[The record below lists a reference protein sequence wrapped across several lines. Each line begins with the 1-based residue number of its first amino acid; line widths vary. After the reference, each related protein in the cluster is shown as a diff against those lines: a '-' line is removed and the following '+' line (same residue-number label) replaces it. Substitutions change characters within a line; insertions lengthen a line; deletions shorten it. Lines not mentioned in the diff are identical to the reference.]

1 MHVMIPALTP
11 NDVSKPFHSVGMT
24 PNDPTLTFLARV
36 PLSLCQAR
44 INSGIEVVQLTPMM
58 TPVVT
63 PTMSSDVLVSNHVTQ
78 YLLQISLLCQRDTVL
93 NSFQGQVLDKAI
105 GTWPVSIP
113 NTPKP
118 RKKNLETNLEK
129 LICCCWSSDPAQK
142 WNFIRFWWPRLIPTW
157 RTHHDT
163 TPSLDLMRYSR

>member
-24 PNDPTLTFLARV
+24 PNDPKLTFLARV

-44 INSGIEVVQLTPMM
+44 INLGIKVVQLTPMM
-58 TPVVT
+58 TPVVI

-78 YLLQISLLCQRDTVL
+78 YLLQISLQCQRDTVL

-105 GTWPVSIP
+105 ETWPVSIP

-118 RKKNLETNLEK
+118 RRKFRNLATNNLLLSKLGSRTLPKKEFHPILVTQVDPYVEDAPWYHAE
-129 LICCCWSSDPAQK
+129 SRSDSI
-142 WNFIRFWWPRLIPTW
+142 F
-157 RTHHDT
+157 
-163 TPSLDLMRYSR
+163 

>member
-1 MHVMIPALTP
+1 MHVMIPVLTP

-24 PNDPTLTFLARV
+24 PNDPKLTFLARA

-44 INSGIEVVQLTPMM
+44 INLGIEAVQLTPRM

-63 PTMSSDVLVSNHVTQ
+63 LTMGSDVLVSNHVTQ
-78 YLLQISLLCQRDTVL
+78 YLLQISLQCQRDTVL

-105 GTWPVSIP
+105 ETWPVSIP

-118 RKKNLETNLEK
+118 RKKFRNKPGKTNLLLLK
-129 LICCCWSSDPAQK
+129 LGPCPKMEFHPILVTQVDPYVEDG
-142 WNFIRFWWPRLIPTW
+142 P
-157 RTHHDT
+157 
-163 TPSLDLMRYSR
+163 